1 MAITTQHSVF
11 DELAEFI
18 VSSPTLE
25 AVIAYRASPATEARV
40 HELLE
45 KNREGTLSADE
56 REEMQGYLT
65 ASHLMT
71 LAKAKA
77 RLSSTP

>member
-1 MAITTQHSVF
+1 
-11 DELAEFI
+11 
-18 VSSPTLE
+18 
-25 AVIAYRASPATEARV
+25 
-40 HELLE
+40 LLE